1 MNDNVGKPVPIRRNE
16 RLPLITKMLLDAPGQ
31 VISLTEL
38 ASRFGVAKSTV
49 SEDLAIIRGALENEP
64 IGELESIK
72 GAAGG
77 VRYTPRYSNRAI
89 RETVAELCEALSDP
103 HRILPGGFLY
113 MSDLIASPRIMSR
126 VGEIFASRLTNGPR
140 PEAVVTVET
149 RGIPIALMTARAL
162 DVPLIIVRRAG
173 RVTDGTVVSMN
184 YVSGSRRIETMS
196 LSRRALPKG
205 ANVLLVDDFM
215 KAGGSARGLV
225 DLMAE
230 FEARVLGIGVMVVTA
245 EPKEKLVDDYISLAV
260 LEEVDETNRV
270 VRVRPDAWV
279 ERLEP

>member
-1 MNDNVGKPVPIRRNE
+1 MSHNVSKPGPVRRSE

-38 ASRFGVAKSTV
+38 ASRFGVAKSTI
-49 SEDLAIIRGALENEP
+49 SEDLAIIRDALKSEP
-64 IGELESIK
+64 IGELESII

-103 HRILPGGFLY
+103 QRILPGGFLY
-113 MSDLIASPRIMSR
+113 MSDLIASPRMMSR
-126 VGEIFASRLTNGPR
+126 VGEIFASVLTQESR

-196 LSRRALPKG
+196 LSRRALPQG
-205 ANVLLVDDFM
+205 ATVLLIDDFM

-230 FEARVLGIGVMVVTA
+230 FEARVLGIGVMVATA
-245 EPKEKLVDDYISLAV
+245 KPEEKLVDDYVSLAV
-260 LEEVDETNRV
+260 LEEVDEVNRV
-270 VRVRPDAWV
+270 VRVRPDDWV
-279 ERLEP
+279 ERLVP